1 MNKIVKYMIPTLLC
15 TLFLGDVQPHTPTAQ
30 PTNTTLDSLP
40 PIPPRRK
47 IRDPEQN
54 LQALVHQS
62 DGRHS
67 KRPRYTTPQAQIM
80 SLPPIPQKTEE
91 EKHKPK
97 ASNASNAATIV
108 LQSTEVQQFTG
119 YPYKEFAF
127 PISIPM
133 GNQNK
138 SMGNQNK
145 LECIIQVDDNHR
157 TWTGLYILYRRAI
170 SHALRCRHLSG
181 LQIQT
186 ILNALTLND
195 SNGKPKVT
203 EAIWYETQD
212 KLRKD
217 IRIPAPRTKIESQ
230 ELTHKVRQE
239 IDKDKP
245 ELTETEIKNCTFTLQ
260 ETFSNI
266 RDINGRNYEDFLRFL
281 QSQDAMRSGQN
292 FDAIFT
298 KDRRKLADRA
308 FLEDSIFSVLGYVS
322 ADSKWRTVTDEQGNS
337 HDIFKPVL
345 GLVKMNKKPIPTI
358 TLENELNET
367 SIRRNY
373 KVLVHDI
380 LSQLCDIQKK
390 EKEDTTQFYF
400 PTFNYDSNSLWALE
414 SFLPSRRS
422 ADYSLDNN
430 SLAFNNESDLRVYFF
445 NNNKNM
451 KVALI
456 QAKQDQKTF
465 FVTPICQ
472 NYAQLL
478 REGDGLKSHNTKDN
492 YKDFCIASLCKRL
505 PYLPP
510 LIHPHNIL

>member
-1 MNKIVKYMIPTLLC
+1 MNKILKYTIPTLLC
-15 TLFLGDVQPHTPTAQ
+15 TLFMGDVQPTDTKLYP
-30 PTNTTLDSLP
+30 LP
-40 PIPPRRK
+40 PIPPHQINRRK
-47 IRDPEQN
+47 IRDPQQN

-62 DGRHS
+62 DGRQS
-67 KRPRYTTPQAQIM
+67 KRLMYTTPQAQIM

-91 EKHKPK
+91 EKRKPK
-97 ASNASNAATIV
+97 ALNASNAATIV

-138 SMGNQNK
+138 

-170 SHALRCRHLSG
+170 SNALRCRHLSE

-186 ILNALTLND
+186 ILNALTLNNP
-195 SNGKPKVT
+195 NGKPKVT

-212 KLRKD
+212 KLRKG
-217 IRIPAPRTKIESQ
+217 IPAPRTKIESQ

-266 RDINGRNYEDFLRFL
+266 RDINGRNYDDFLRFL

-298 KDRRKLADRA
+298 KDRRKLADSS
-308 FLEDSIFSVLGYVS
+308 LGDSLFSVLGYVS
-322 ADSKWRTVTDEQGNS
+322 ADSKYGEVTDGQGNS
-337 HDIFKPVL
+337 HYIFKPVL

-358 TLENELNET
+358 TLKNELNET
-367 SIRRNY
+367 GIQRNY
-373 KVLVHDI
+373 KVLVDDI
-380 LSQLCDIQKK
+380 LSQLSDIQAK
-390 EKEDTTQFYF
+390 EKKHTTQFYF
-400 PTFNYDSNSLWALE
+400 PKFKYHWNSLWAVE

-422 ADYSLDNN
+422 SDYSLDNN
-430 SLAFNNESDLRVYFF
+430 SLAFNKESDLRVYFL

-465 FVTPICQ
+465 FVIPICQ

-478 REGDGLKSHNTKDN
+478 REGDGLKSHNTQDN
-492 YKDFCIASLCKRL
+492 YNNFFIASLYKRST
-505 PYLPP
+505 YLPP
-510 LIHPHNIL
+510 LIPTHNNMLY